1 MPSTPQPLAVAP
13 PRALSSDASKARLER
28 MFNEH
33 HDFIWRLL
41 RRLGVSREKADDASQ
56 NVFLVATERVDSIQ
70 QGSERAFLFGTAL
83 RVARSQQ
90 RSERRWVLDDEMDS
104 RRSDAPKPEALA
116 EQRMAVDLMDRV
128 LSTMDMDLRTT
139 FVLFELE
146 GLSTPEIAALA
157 EIPLGTAASRL
168 RRAREQFRE
177 TVARFENEKKNIV
190 GSQP

>member
-1 MPSTPQPLAVAP
+1 VAVAP
-13 PRALSSDASKARLER
+13 TQALSSQASKARLER

-41 RRLGVSREKADDASQ
+41 RRLGVSREKVDDASQ

-70 QGSERAFLFGTAL
+70 PGSERAFLFGTAL

-90 RSERRWVLDDEMDS
+90 RNERRWVLDDEMDS
-104 RRSDAPKPEALA
+104 RHSIAPKPEAVA

-128 LSTMDMDLRTT
+128 LATMDLDLRTT

-157 EIPLGTAASRL
+157 DIPLGTAASRL

-177 TVARFENEKKNIV
+177 TVAHFENEKRSDR

>member
-1 MPSTPQPLAVAP
+1 
-13 PRALSSDASKARLER
+13 

-41 RRLGVSREKADDASQ
+41 RRLYVSREKADDAAQ

-70 QGSERAFLFGTAL
+70 PGSERAFLFGTAL

-90 RSERRWVLDDEMDS
+90 RSERRWVLYDEMDS
-104 RRSDAPKPEALA
+104 RRSEAPRPEALA
-116 EQRMAVDLMDRV
+116 EQRMAVELMDRI
-128 LSTMDMDLRTT
+128 LCTMDLDLRTT

-146 GLSTPEIAALA
+146 GLSTPEIAELA

-168 RRAREQFRE
+168 RRAREHFRE
-177 TVARFENEKKNIV
+177 SVARYESEKKTIV
-190 GSQP
+190 RSST

>member
-1 MPSTPQPLAVAP
+1 MPSTPQPLVVAP
-13 PRALSSDASKARLER
+13 SEAVSSKASKARLER

-56 NVFLVATERVDSIQ
+56 NVFLVATERVDSIKL
-70 QGSERAFLFGTAL
+70 GSERAFLFGTAL
-83 RVARSQQ
+83 RVARSQH
-90 RSERRWVLDDEMDS
+90 RSEQRWVLDDEMDG
-104 RRSDAPKPEALA
+104 RQAQAPSTEALA

-128 LSTMDMDLRTT
+128 LSTMEIDLRTT

-157 EIPLGTAASRL
+157 DIPLGTAASRL

-177 TVARFENEKKNIV
+177 TVAQYENEKKSTA

>member
-1 MPSTPQPLAVAP
+1 
-13 PRALSSDASKARLER
+13 

-70 QGSERAFLFGTAL
+70 PGSERAFLFGTAL

-90 RSERRWVLDDEMDS
+90 RSDRRWVLDDEMDS
-104 RRSDAPKPEALA
+104 RQLEAPEPEALA
-116 EQRMAVDLMDRV
+116 EQRMAVDLMDLR

-157 EIPLGTAASRL
+157 DIPLGTAASRL

-177 TVARFENEKKNIV
+177 TVARFENEKKSMT
-190 GSQP
+190 GSQL